1 MTLSPREPS
10 PQPYGAAPA
19 GPDAPGQPRFGRRGR
34 AAVLLG
40 SSALAGLLV
49 AGAVS
54 LSTGGA
60 LDHLRLR
67 ADRDVDNAV
76 GVLGLAEA
84 ASRLSAAMPYLEAA
98 HTGLRRQNGY
108 IGLRQQTQQVIILL
122 DELGRTG
129 LDRGA
134 VDGLRR
140 LVNGMDS
147 NLEDLNHVVE
157 RRIAIEGELRA
168 ALERV
173 PERHAAFRGV
183 LSTLTEQAL
192 RALREGSTAPQGADL
207 LRLRDGLEDLGRT
220 MADQLFTAAGLT
232 HASRIAERQKDFR
245 ATAGRLGALLDRL
258 PIDAASARRAEAARQ
273 LMALGVDAGNIFEL
287 RAEWLRVADAVTE
300 VTRNSRDKAAE
311 VAQLARRTAA
321 TLKRDTAAGR
331 ASASKALGN
340 APSLAGLIAALA
352 VLAGG
357 ALALSGTA
365 ARRAGAVP
373 VAPPAV
379 LVGFGDDADDADEDA
394 PRDGPRPLRV
404 LLADDEPINQT
415 VCAALLR
422 REGHAV
428 TVVADGR
435 LAVEAVATQD
445 VDLVLMDLR
454 MPEMDGIEAVRR
466 IRALPDPARAGVRI
480 VMLTASAIPQDADRC
495 RAAGAD
501 AVLPKPLRPDTLRP
515 LLASLL
521 DTGAPAEEE
530 APQPAAADGEIFSD
544 TPLRHMCE
552 ALPTER
558 VVQLIGSALKAL
570 DEQHAA
576 LAEAAGRGDRA
587 MVAATAHRIAG
598 IAGVYGCLA
607 LRRAAQTLEAAAE
620 DGEDAIAPRLA
631 AVEAARGPARA
642 ALETQRAG
650 LGTAGAAVG

>member
-1 MTLSPREPS
+1 MTLSTREPNDD
-10 PQPYGAAPA
+10 A
-19 GPDAPGQPRFGRRGR
+19 GSDGTATPRFGRRGR
-34 AAVLLG
+34 LAVLLG
-40 SSALAGLLV
+40 SSALAGLVV
-49 AGAVS
+49 AGAMS
-54 LSTGGA
+54 LATGGA

-84 ASRLSAAMPYLEAA
+84 ASRLAAAMPYLEAA
-98 HTGLRRQNGY
+98 PTGLRRQNGY

-122 DELGRTG
+122 DELGRGG

-157 RRIAIEGELRA
+157 RRIAIEGELRT

-192 RALREGSTAPQGADL
+192 RALRDGAATPQGADL
-207 LRLRDGLEDLGRT
+207 LRLRDGLEDLGRA
-220 MADQLFTAAGLT
+220 MADQLFAAAGLT

-273 LMALGVDAGNIFEL
+273 LMALGVDAGNVFEL
-287 RAEWLRVADAVTE
+287 RAEWLRVADAVAE

-321 TLKRDTAAGR
+321 ALRRETTAGR
-331 ASASKALGN
+331 VGATNALDG
-340 APSLAGLIAALA
+340 APALAGLVAALA

-357 ALALSGTA
+357 ALALSGA
-365 ARRAGAVP
+365 ARRRAHVPPDVPPPLPAG
-373 VAPPAV
+373 
-379 LVGFGDDADDADEDA
+379 FDDDADDDADGEDA
-394 PRDGPRPLRV
+394 GDAGPEGRPPLRV
-404 LLADDEPINQT
+404 LLADDEPVNQM

-422 REGHAV
+422 REGHAI
-428 TVVADGR
+428 TVVGNGR
-435 LAVEAVATQD
+435 LAVEAVAGQD

-466 IRALPDPARAGVRI
+466 IRALADPARAGVRI
-480 VMLTASAIPQDADRC
+480 VMLTASAIPQDAERC

-501 AVLPKPLRPDTLRP
+501 AVLPKPLQPDTLRP
-515 LLASLL
+515 LLERLFA
-521 DTGAPAEEE
+521 TGRAAGEPAP
-530 APQPAAADGEIFSD
+530 PTADGEDFSD
-544 TPLRHMCE
+544 APLRQMRE
-552 ALPTER
+552 ALPADR
-558 VVQLIGSALKAL
+558 VAQLIGSALAAL
-570 DEQHAA
+570 DEHHAT
-576 LAEAAGRGDRA
+576 LAEAARRGDRA
-587 MVAATAHRIAG
+587 AVAATAHRIAG
-598 IAGVYGCLA
+598 VAGVYGCLA
-607 LRRAAQTLEAAAE
+607 LRRAAQALEVAAE
-620 DGEDAIAPRLA
+620 GGAGDMAAPLA
-631 AVEAARGPARA
+631 AVEAARKPARTV
-642 ALETQRAG
+642 LETQRAG
-650 LGTAGAAVG
+650 LREAGAAAG